1 MYNLK
6 YSVKNIKEFNK
17 EDLNDFYLR
26 IPKQKRMQIDKYKNY
41 EAKTRT
47 LVAEI
52 LLNNLLAS
60 QNISYQNT
68 KYFNNKYGKPY
79 LKNSELFF
87 NVSHS
92 FDYVIT
98 TISNKEI
105 GIDIEKVRKTSLKV
119 INQFATSKEKKYIL
133 SSDENIEE
141 RIFKIYTLKEAYFK
155 MLGTNLNHI
164 LEIEFIIKNDKVY
177 CSDKNVKVGFINDVK
192 GYIIAYCEKK

>member
-6 YSVKNIKEFNK
+6 YIVKNIKEFNK

-41 EAKTRT
+41 ETKTRT

-60 QNISYQNT
+60 QNISYQNI

-87 NVSHS
+87 NISHS

-119 INQFATSKEKKYIL
+119 INLFATSKEKKYIL

>member
-6 YSVKNIKEFNK
+6 YIVKNIKEFNK

-41 EAKTRT
+41 ETKTRT

-133 SSDENIEE
+133 SSDKNIEE

>member
-6 YSVKNIKEFNK
+6 YIVKNIKEFNK
-17 EDLNDFYLR
+17 EDLNDFYLK

-41 EAKTRT
+41 ETKTRT

>member
-1 MYNLK
+1 MK
-6 YSVKNIKEFNK
+6 YIVKNIKEFNK

-26 IPKQKRMQIDKYKNY
+26 IPKQKRMQINKYKNY

>member
-1 MYNLK
+1 MK
-6 YSVKNIKEFNK
+6 YIVKNIKEFNK

-41 EAKTRT
+41 ETKTRT

-133 SSDENIEE
+133 SSDKNIEE

>member
-6 YSVKNIKEFNK
+6 YIVKNIKEFNK

-26 IPKQKRMQIDKYKNY
+26 IPKQKRMQINKYKNY

>member
-6 YSVKNIKEFNK
+6 YIVKNIKEFNK

-41 EAKTRT
+41 ETKTRT

-92 FDYVIT
+92 FNYVIT

>member
-1 MYNLK
+1 MK
-6 YSVKNIKEFNK
+6 YIVKNIKEFNK

-41 EAKTRT
+41 ETKTRT

-87 NVSHS
+87 NVCHS

>member
-6 YSVKNIKEFNK
+6 YIVKNIKEFNK

-164 LEIEFIIKNDKVY
+164 LEIEFFIKNDKVY

>member
-1 MYNLK
+1 MK
-6 YSVKNIKEFNK
+6 YIVKNIKEFNK

-41 EAKTRT
+41 ETKTRT

-60 QNISYQNT
+60 QNISYQNI

-87 NVSHS
+87 NISHS

-119 INQFATSKEKKYIL
+119 INLFATSKEKKYIL

>member
-1 MYNLK
+1 MK
-6 YSVKNIKEFNK
+6 YIVKNIKEFNK

-41 EAKTRT
+41 ETKART

-52 LLNNLLAS
+52 LLKNLLAS
-60 QNISYQNT
+60 QNISYQNI

-79 LKNSELFF
+79 LKNNELFF
-87 NVSHS
+87 NISHS

-164 LEIEFIIKNDKVY
+164 LEIEFNIKNDKVY

>member
-6 YSVKNIKEFNK
+6 YIVKNIKEFNK

-41 EAKTRT
+41 ETKTRT